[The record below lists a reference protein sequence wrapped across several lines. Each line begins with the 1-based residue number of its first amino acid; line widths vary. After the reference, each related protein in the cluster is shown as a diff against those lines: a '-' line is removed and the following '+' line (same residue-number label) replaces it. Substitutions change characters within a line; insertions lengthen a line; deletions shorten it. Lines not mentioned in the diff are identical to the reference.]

1 MVPVAIRPTNNW
13 SPSQVPNPSGSQ
25 VNATTECVANCDQG
39 NGTAADNQAY
49 ANCVDSCIGENYF
62 TSTGTPAQATG
73 DSSSD
78 STATGSDSAATAT
91 GSSTASGSG
100 DDSDSTATGT
110 GASASATASD
120 SAADALRVGVTGAS
134 LFGLLAAFVAL

>member
-1 MVPVAIRPTNNW
+1 M
-13 SPSQVPNPSGSQ
+13 
-25 VNATTECVANCDQG
+25 ANCDQG
-39 NGTAADNQAY
+39 NGTATDNQNY
-49 ANCVDSCIGENYF
+49 ANCVDTCIGQNYF
-62 TSTGTPAQATG
+62 TSTGTPAQSTG

-100 DDSDSTATGT
+100 ASESSTATGT
-110 GASASATASD
+110 GASASATD
-120 SAADALRVGVTGAS
+120 SAADVLRVGVTGAS